1 MCLAKLYVQANGGD
15 PGTDLLMENVAHVE
29 VDGDKI
35 RVTSLFGGTE
45 EVQARVTSIDFVEG
59 RLVLQSVEP

>member
-15 PGTDLLMENVAHVE
+15 PGTDLL
-29 VDGDKI
+29 KI